1 MKRFKMLLLAILSVT
16 MVMAQEMKVA
26 GTLVDRDTKEGV
38 LMATVQLLKS
48 DSTFVK
54 EFSLMTPAISAFPL
68 KVPANTYCASRVW
81 ATIL

>member
-38 LMATVQLLKS
+38 LMATV
-48 DSTFVK
+48 
-54 EFSLMTPAISAFPL
+54 
-68 KVPANTYCASRVW
+68 
-81 ATIL
+81 